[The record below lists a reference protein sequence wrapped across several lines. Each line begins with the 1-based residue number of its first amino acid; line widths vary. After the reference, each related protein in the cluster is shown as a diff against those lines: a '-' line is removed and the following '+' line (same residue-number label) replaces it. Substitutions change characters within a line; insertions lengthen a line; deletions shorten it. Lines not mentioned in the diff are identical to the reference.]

1 MGPVHAGEMA
11 PHMGCESEL
20 LAGRGPGPLRPSA
33 RGNPSSGPPFVG
45 MLPAMSGV
53 RARVVQGRLVMD
65 EPTSLPEGTILDL
78 VMDDEGDDLPAPER
92 AARDAALS
100 RAWQQAQAGSGRPI
114 ADVIDELRRG

>member
-1 MGPVHAGEMA
+1 
-11 PHMGCESEL
+11 
-20 LAGRGPGPLRPSA
+20 
-33 RGNPSSGPPFVG
+33 
-45 MLPAMSGV
+45 
-53 RARVVQGRLVMD
+53 MD